1 MIGDKRK
8 SSIPNRNY
16 ETPYKTLCA
25 VLCASWGVGGEMAK
39 EAKYYL
45 ELTQDNWD
53 FTMGL
58 PTNDNVLRY

>member
-1 MIGDKRK
+1 MGILIKLYVQFYVHPG
-8 SSIPNRNY
+8 
-16 ETPYKTLCA
+16 A
-25 VLCASWGVGGEMAK
+25 VGGEMAK